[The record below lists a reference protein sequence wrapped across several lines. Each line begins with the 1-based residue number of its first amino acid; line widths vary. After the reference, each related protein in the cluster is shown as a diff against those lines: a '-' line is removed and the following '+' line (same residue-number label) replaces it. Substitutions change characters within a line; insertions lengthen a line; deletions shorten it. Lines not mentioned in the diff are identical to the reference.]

1 MDLRNISYERERRR
15 WMTDMKMAS
24 RPRNKSKGI
33 VCVIL
38 AVMMAFSSVTVP
50 QRTQAAV
57 EKNFS
62 GTGKSTVSISDAES
76 YQMDLQKPITHY
88 IKFKAGVTGY
98 ITLKFVSDS
107 KLLNAKTG
115 ERVMAEGD
123 ITLCDSK
130 KSPIGVM
137 EAWYSKKAYT
147 GDNARTYGV
156 LKGKTYYFK
165 VESWGGVKISANVV
179 KVAKSSANSKAK
191 AKNLAMGKSAK
202 GVMIAGQKKSDWYK
216 VKLTKGA
223 KLKIEYTAKT
233 MGYADAKQ
241 YGYQEAG
248 LRFTFVMNT
257 KDGKWTAKTDLTP
270 LKPNNSVKITMRDEK
285 YGTLHNLPAGTYYV
299 KVEPINKKSSGY
311 YTLKWTT
318 YS

>member
-1 MDLRNISYERERRR
+1 MEIRGVHCEREGKA
-15 WMTDMKMAS
+15 MKKVN
-24 RPRNKSKGI
+24 RKKHIICG
-33 VCVIL
+33 VL
-38 AVMMAFSSVTVP
+38 AALLALAAVTVP
-50 QRTQAAV
+50 QPALAAA
-57 EKNFS
+57 EKSFS
-62 GTGKSTVSISDAES
+62 GTGKSTVSISDDES

-115 ERVMAEGD
+115 EPVKAEGD

-130 KSPIGVM
+130 KNAIGVM

-270 LKPNNSVKITMRDEK
+270 LRPKNSVTITMRDAK

-311 YTLKWTT
+311 YTLKWSA